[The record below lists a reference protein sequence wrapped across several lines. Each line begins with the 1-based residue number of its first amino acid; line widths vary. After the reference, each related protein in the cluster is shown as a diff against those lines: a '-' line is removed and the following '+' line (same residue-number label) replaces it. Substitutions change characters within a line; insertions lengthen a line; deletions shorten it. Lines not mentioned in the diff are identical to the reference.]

1 MTDYQKMYQEKLTT
15 PDKIARQ
22 VQSGWLL
29 GMDTATSQTPAIM
42 TAIAEYIR
50 SSDITGVKVQALL
63 DAYPFEF
70 YTDPTLAG
78 KMTGYSWFSS
88 SAARKAV
95 NAGYADIIPA
105 YYRDFPTR
113 IRAEYDY
120 DAVCVEVAPMDRH
133 GYFSLALNGSYI
145 DAMLDKTKRIFL
157 EVNDRQPRGLCGSL
171 IHISQVDA
179 IVEYNHDLKAADKH
193 ISASIELEKAA
204 RKDLRPKL
212 SGDANFQYTGN
223 PIQLT
228 LDLPSMQNP
237 LTFEGKDMKYG
248 ASLTLLQPVY
258 TGGRLLETIRMA
270 KHQHSLAAHQ
280 AEYFRS
286 ALCYQ
291 TDMQY
296 WNTVARAELLQVA
309 TDYRN
314 SIASLTK
321 TIRERV
327 EAGLVDPQDLLMAEV
342 KLNEAEYQLLQAK
355 SSLETGRMALNS
367 LIGTA
372 LHEITEVEDTIPSIV
387 MNEQLWKQDGSNR
400 PELKIAYDQIG
411 IAESSKKLTDS
422 KYKPQLYVGI
432 EGSYSSPGYNFKS
445 DLDPNY
451 AVYAKLSVPI
461 FEWGKRRNEKRA
473 ASFQIGAATDNLHQ
487 VSDHVNLEVQTAR
500 VSLSQAMEQV
510 QLTRNSLEKAR
521 KNEQMALERYT
532 EGKVSIVEMIEAQNY
547 RQISQTNY
555 VQAKVSAQG
564 HYSALLK
571 ALNKY

>member
-1 MTDYQKMYQEKLTT
+1 MC
-15 PDKIARQ
+15 
-22 VQSGWLL
+22 
-29 GMDTATSQTPAIM
+29 
-42 TAIAEYIR
+42 IR
-50 SSDITGVKVQALL
+50 DS
-63 DAYPFEF
+63 
-70 YTDPTLAG
+70 
-78 KMTGYSWFSS
+78 
-88 SAARKAV
+88 
-95 NAGYADIIPA
+95 
-105 YYRDFPTR
+105 
-113 IRAEYDY
+113 
-120 DAVCVEVAPMDRH
+120 
-133 GYFSLALNGSYI
+133 
-145 DAMLDKTKRIFL
+145 
-157 EVNDRQPRGLCGSL
+157 
-171 IHISQVDA
+171 
-179 IVEYNHDLKAADKH
+179 
-193 ISASIELEKAA
+193 
-204 RKDLRPKL
+204 
-212 SGDANFQYTGN
+212 
-223 PIQLT
+223 
-228 LDLPSMQNP
+228 
-237 LTFEGKDMKYG
+237 
-248 ASLTLLQPVY
+248 
-258 TGGRLLETIRMA
+258 
-270 KHQHSLAAHQ
+270 
-280 AEYFRS
+280 
-286 ALCYQ
+286 
-291 TDMQY
+291 

>member
-1 MTDYQKMYQEKLTT
+1 M
-15 PDKIARQ
+15 
-22 VQSGWLL
+22 
-29 GMDTATSQTPAIM
+29 
-42 TAIAEYIR
+42 
-50 SSDITGVKVQALL
+50 
-63 DAYPFEF
+63 
-70 YTDPTLAG
+70 
-78 KMTGYSWFSS
+78 
-88 SAARKAV
+88 
-95 NAGYADIIPA
+95 
-105 YYRDFPTR
+105 
-113 IRAEYDY
+113 
-120 DAVCVEVAPMDRH
+120 
-133 GYFSLALNGSYI
+133 
-145 DAMLDKTKRIFL
+145 KRINILFIFIFSVPSATFSQQSDLL
-157 EVNDRQPRGLCGSL
+157 EKYRSM
-171 IHISQVDA
+171 A
-179 IVEYNHDLKAADKH
+179 VEYNHDLKAADKH

-258 TGGRLLETIRMA
+258 TGGRIEEGGNSHPLTHAQRQELL
-270 KHQHSLAAHQ
+270 
-280 AEYFRS
+280 